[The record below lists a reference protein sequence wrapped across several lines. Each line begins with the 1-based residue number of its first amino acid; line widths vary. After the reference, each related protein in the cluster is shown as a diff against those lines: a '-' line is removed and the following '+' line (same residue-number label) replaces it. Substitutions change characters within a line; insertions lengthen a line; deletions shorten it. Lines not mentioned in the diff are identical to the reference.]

1 MCHVSKNFSE
11 LLHRVKVYA
20 VIYTLRGKSIDSY
33 EMKIP
38 QGDSGSTEN
47 ILLGGV
53 QTFQTRAKAVDPEL
67 KRIRVPKVPFG
78 RLILSCILSTYR

>member
-20 VIYTLRGKSIDSY
+20 AIYTLRGKSIDSY

-38 QGDSGSTEN
+38 QGDSNSTES
-47 ILLGGV
+47 ILLGRCKHFRHE
-53 QTFQTRAKAVDPEL
+53 QKP
-67 KRIRVPKVPFG
+67 
-78 RLILSCILSTYR
+78 LIQS